1 MIRDGF
7 EDYYLR
13 QAGSGL
19 PVFIGNR
26 HQSGHGIGN
35 LLGGLAR
42 MMVPV
47 LRRGGRTL
55 LREGLRT
62 GVDVLGDVSRG
73 GNLKSSLKKRAK
85 QTGNRIVNN
94 AINSITAP
102 PGRPNKNLKRKR
114 QSKPGQSTKRRKRS
128 RINKSSDIFS

>member
-7 EDYYLR
+7 EDYYLQ

-19 PVFIGNR
+19 PVFIGSR
-26 HQSGHGIGN
+26 FQTGHGIGN

-42 MMVPV
+42 IMVPV
-47 LRRGGRTL
+47 LRRGGKTL

-73 GNLKSSLKKRAK
+73 GSLKSSLKKRAK
-85 QTGNRIVNN
+85 QTGTRLANKAVN
-94 AINSITAP
+94 SLTAP
-102 PGRPNKNLKRKR
+102 PGRPNKKRKR
-114 QSKPGQSTKRRKRS
+114 QTKTSQSSKGRKRS
-128 RINKSSDIFS
+128 RTNKNSDIFS